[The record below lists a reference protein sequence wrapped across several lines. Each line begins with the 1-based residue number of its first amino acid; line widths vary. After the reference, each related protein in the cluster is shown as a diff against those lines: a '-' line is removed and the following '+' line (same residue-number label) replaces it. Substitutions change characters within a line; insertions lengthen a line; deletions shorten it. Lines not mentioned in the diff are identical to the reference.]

1 MKNFLKILLALLI
14 ACMICTPV
22 TAGLPD
28 GKRMDEIGQRAAWTA
43 MNELQ
48 FSKGDFNV
56 VVLTDAGR
64 ARVEDQTTERAVSGI
79 TEVSGLQN
87 GDNTLWIVNRADW
100 KPLWFYFY
108 DKKSGKGV
116 YLEPDTSIYTKSD
129 AEISTITFYNTF
141 SKNVLVTGDLDQMLA
156 DTRVGNK
163 TIEDLGENSGVIGIA
178 NGWAHGAPY
187 DMMSVVSLHNHF
199 CPGVSSGYILAK
211 YVEQKMPITEGTSY
225 IVISS
230 PHWCKDD
237 VFPILWDLTP
247 GKSGQYIS
255 DISMA
260 DQDAQ
265 KAKYGTSPAGIYI
278 RWDSKAKSGHALVLG
293 FKFDEST
300 ATGPSWGK
308 SLSSMVEMV
317 ENVGSPEKYVSVI
330 KEFDV
335 NETMLADLKNPV
347 NNPYKVIGM

>member
-116 YLEPDTSIYTKSD
+116 
-129 AEISTITFYNTF
+129 
-141 SKNVLVTGDLDQMLA
+141 
-156 DTRVGNK
+156 
-163 TIEDLGENSGVIGIA
+163 
-178 NGWAHGAPY
+178 
-187 DMMSVVSLHNHF
+187 
-199 CPGVSSGYILAK
+199 
-211 YVEQKMPITEGTSY
+211 
-225 IVISS
+225 
-230 PHWCKDD
+230 
-237 VFPILWDLTP
+237 
-247 GKSGQYIS
+247 
-255 DISMA
+255 
-260 DQDAQ
+260 
-265 KAKYGTSPAGIYI
+265 
-278 RWDSKAKSGHALVLG
+278 
-293 FKFDEST
+293 
-300 ATGPSWGK
+300 
-308 SLSSMVEMV
+308 
-317 ENVGSPEKYVSVI
+317 
-330 KEFDV
+330 
-335 NETMLADLKNPV
+335 
-347 NNPYKVIGM
+347 